1 VIRVEG
7 VSKNFAVWRRAGR
20 VRRTRALVH
29 AVDDVSFAVD
39 AGEMV
44 GYVGP
49 NGAGKS
55 TTIKML
61 TGVLVPTAGD
71 LHVAGLVPHKQRV
84 DLARRIGVVFGQ
96 RSLLWWDLPLADSF
110 ELLRHIYRVDAAE
123 HRARLDECTALL
135 QLDEFLTTPVRQL
148 SLGQRMRGEL
158 TAALLHGPEL
168 LFLDEP
174 TVGLDVVSKERVRE
188 FLADLNARRGTTVM
202 LTTHDLDDIERLCRR
217 LLIIDH
223 GHVIY
228 DGGLDALR
236 DKYGQERTL
245 VVDLAAPA
253 AAITVDDAEVV
264 KIDGPRQWLRFRRET
279 TTAAELIAA
288 IAERYAL
295 RDLTVEEPAIEDI
308 VRRIYLEGL

>member
-1 VIRVEG
+1 M
-7 VSKNFAVWRRAGR
+7 
-20 VRRTRALVH
+20 H
-29 AVDDVSFAVD
+29 AVEDVSFSVD

-61 TGVLVPTAGD
+61 TGVLVPSRATYQ
-71 LHVAGLVPHKQRV
+71 VAGLVPHSERV
-84 DLARRIGVVFGQ
+84 DSPVASVSCSASARCSGGT
-96 RSLLWWDLPLADSF
+96 SHCATPSTCSGTSTA
-110 ELLRHIYRVDAAE
+110 VDAAQ
-123 HRARLDECTALL
+123 HRARLEECIELL
-135 QLDEFLTTPVRQL
+135 QLDEFLATPVRQL

-174 TVGLDVVSKERVRE
+174 TVGLDVVSKDRVRT
-188 FLADLNARRGTTVM
+188 FLADLNRRHGTTVL
-202 LTTHDLDDIERLCRR
+202 LTTHDLDDIERLCSR

-228 DGGLDALR
+228 DGGSDALR

-245 VVDLAAPA
+245 VVDLAQALAPDRRATPRSSRSTARGSGCGSA
-253 AAITVDDAEVV
+253 A
-264 KIDGPRQWLRFRRET
+264 T
-279 TTAAELIAA
+279 T
-288 IAERYAL
+288 R
-295 RDLTVEEPAIEDI
+295 PPPS
-308 VRRIYLEGL
+308 